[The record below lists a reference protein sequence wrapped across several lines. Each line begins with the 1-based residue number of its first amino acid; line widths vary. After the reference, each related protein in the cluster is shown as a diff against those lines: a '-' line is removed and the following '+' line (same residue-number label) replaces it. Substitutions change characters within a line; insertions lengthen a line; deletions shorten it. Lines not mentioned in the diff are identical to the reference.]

1 MLTKKLRLEVSA
13 MYDDIIETSSRVLL
27 YFRGV
32 GRVVKPDKSQG
43 ILDKK
48 FMQMFLSCSIRLRY
62 YKKKG
67 GYISI
72 MRALR
77 LPNLLMPTN
86 TYAARCMFSMLPNM
100 QDDQKR
106 RKRINAKTIITTLC
120 TSQVAIR
127 NMTSP

>member
-1 MLTKKLRLEVSA
+1 
-13 MYDDIIETSSRVLL
+13 
-27 YFRGV
+27 
-32 GRVVKPDKSQG
+32 
-43 ILDKK
+43 
-48 FMQMFLSCSIRLRY
+48 
-62 YKKKG
+62 
-67 GYISI
+67 